1 MNLPLCFVWVLLF
14 CASHAIP
21 SLALAQEK
29 VRFPIGASSK
39 TFSYGPL
46 WLGQKLGYFEREGLD
61 VQIVV
66 MRGTPITIQ
75 ALATES
81 IYVANVGT
89 DGVIGAVDKGLDL
102 AMVGSLLN
110 NLSMSLVAAKPYK
123 TFDDLRGKT
132 IGSQTITTGT
142 GFAMRLVLR
151 AHGLEY
157 PRDYQILNVGG
168 VTDRYIALQSGQIAA
183 TPLSVPLDIAAKQQ
197 GFNVLGYFADD
208 VPNYFLNPY
217 TVKRSW
223 AEKNRPLVVRYM
235 KAIVQTHRWL
245 FDNRDAA
252 CGYLSKEM
260 SMTVENCRIAWE
272 YSVKNYVWDRNAELN
287 LDGVRT
293 MIKIVA
299 EIAGQ
304 KEPLATAGE
313 VYRSEL
319 PEAGVRGVGEEVS
332 GEEEE
337 VSDEDAIM
345 DRLLDVTALLGRR
358 TNRSA
363 GEVSLPHRRIF
374 QDFELRAAVGGGED
388 GVF

>member
-1 MNLPLCFVWVLLF
+1 MAIIGLAMLWVAP
-14 CASHAIP
+14 CA
-21 SLALAQEK
+21 AQEK

-110 NLSMSLVAAKPYK
+110 NLSMSLVTAKPYK

-142 GFAMRLVLR
+142 GFALRLVLR

-183 TPLSVPLDIAAKQQ
+183 TPLSVPRDTSAKQQ

-252 CGYLSKEM
+252 CGYL
-260 SMTVENCRIAWE
+260 
-272 YSVKNYVWDRNAELN
+272 
-287 LDGVRT
+287 
-293 MIKIVA
+293 
-299 EIAGQ
+299 
-304 KEPLATAGE
+304 
-313 VYRSEL
+313 
-319 PEAGVRGVGEEVS
+319 
-332 GEEEE
+332 
-337 VSDEDAIM
+337 
-345 DRLLDVTALLGRR
+345 
-358 TNRSA
+358 
-363 GEVSLPHRRIF
+363 
-374 QDFELRAAVGGGED
+374 
-388 GVF
+388 